1 MTCQDNEFLLNGV
14 LIQMARSF
22 LQYVAECSLWV
33 AADAASD
40 EAQVIVLAARQRQD
54 VADIAALLDARE
66 HYIDFGSFPTEYTD
80 QQFLALQSVMSGLKR
95 SHASVCNRISTAVV
109 SLRTAGD
116 SEAADLL
123 TTVESHERDI
133 LRAMNEIAKTLAT
146 HSAAVV

>member
-1 MTCQDNEFLLNGV
+1 MTCQDNEILLNGV

-22 LQYVAECSLWV
+22 LQYVSESSPWV

-40 EAQVIVLAARQRQD
+40 ETQVLVLAARQRQD
-54 VADIAALLDARE
+54 VAEIAALLDGRE

-80 QQFLALQSVMSGLKR
+80 QQFLSLSSVMSGLKR
-95 SHASVCNRISTAVV
+95 SHESVCNRIGTAIV

-116 SEAADLL
+116 AEAADLL

-133 LRAMNEIAKTLAT
+133 LRAMSEIEKTLAT
-146 HSAAVV
+146 HSAAAV